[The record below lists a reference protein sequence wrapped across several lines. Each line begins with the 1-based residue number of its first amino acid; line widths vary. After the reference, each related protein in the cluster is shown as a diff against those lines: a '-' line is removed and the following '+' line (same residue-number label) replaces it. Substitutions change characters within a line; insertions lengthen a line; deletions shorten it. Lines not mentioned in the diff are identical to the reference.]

1 MFISQTTA
9 GCFQILCFVAPIFR
23 LLARTEINMHN
34 LFEPGDIMNSPYEA
48 FIFDTSKVAFP
59 VRQHWH
65 YYMELL
71 YIVSGT
77 VLVTSTDIEY
87 TLHTGDVILFY
98 PQNMHSISYPAGVNE
113 KAIYYVIKFDLNR
126 FRDTTGSVPH
136 LKAIVLQSETDPN
149 TFIHFTSDMLSGTS
163 MKFLFEQCIKEYY
176 ESDFGHYLAIRAYLT
191 QIILMMIRMWRSNG
205 FVPSITQ
212 KSSDTSIEN
221 ITEYIDANSHKQL
234 HVEDLAA
241 HCNMSYS
248 FFAKKFK
255 QIYGRSCKEYIEYIR
270 VTKAEDMLLFTD
282 YDLTYISQ
290 ETGFSDCSHMIKTFK
305 KYKNITPKQFRLQ
318 KQGTP

>member
-1 MFISQTTA
+1 
-9 GCFQILCFVAPIFR
+9 
-23 LLARTEINMHN
+23 MHN

-48 FIFDTSKVAFP
+48 FIFDTTKVTFP

-71 YIVSGT
+71 YIVKGT
-77 VLVTSTDIEY
+77 VIVTSADVEH
-87 TLHTGDVILFY
+87 TLNSGDVVLLY
-98 PQNMHSISYPAGVNE
+98 PQTMHSISFPNGVTD

-136 LKAIVLQSETDPN
+136 LKAIVLQSETDEN
-149 TFIHFTSDMLSGTS
+149 TFTHFTSDKLSDTP

-176 ESDFGHYLAIRAYLT
+176 ESDFGYYLAIRASLT
-191 QIILMMIRMWRSNG
+191 QILLLMIRIWRANG
-205 FVPSITQ
+205 FVPSVTQ

-234 HVEDLAA
+234 HVEDLAT

-290 ETGFSDCSHMIKTFK
+290 ETGFSDCSHLIKSFK
-305 KYKNITPKQFRLQ
+305 ALRGETPAKYRKRHSNS
-318 KQGTP
+318 